1 MRDAPPPTRSARVAL
16 FILLVPMHVAL
27 ALASELGV
35 LSDAARELAR
45 AYAALALRL
54 VAYLCFLA
62 SVPFTQHE
70 GALSAVRA
78 VRSQNECHQGGRA
91 SYGNISV
98 TSLLT

>member
-1 MRDAPPPTRSARVAL
+1 MWEAPPPTRSARVAL

-70 GALSAVRA
+70 GALSAARA
-78 VRSQNECHQGGRA
+78 RRPQACAIKGSREGALSTEIFR
-91 SYGNISV
+91 
-98 TSLLT
+98 

>member
-54 VAYLCFLA
+54 VAYVCFLA

-70 GALSAVRA
+70 GAVRA
-78 VRSQNECHQGGRA
+78 LRTQNACHRGGRA
-91 SYGNISV
+91 SYGSISA
-98 TSLLT
+98 TSLPT

>member
-54 VAYLCFLA
+54 VAYLFFLA

-70 GALSAVRA
+70 CALSAARARRPRTHALKGSREGALSTETLCR
-78 VRSQNECHQGGRA
+78 
-91 SYGNISV
+91 
-98 TSLLT
+98 